1 MNVKDTVV
9 SFVLIPPIGHAVGV
23 LIDIKT
29 VDQRIAVGIDVPVV
43 AAVVG
48 RPASV
53 KEPVELRHGTGRHRV
68 GGGVIAVVVEH
79 NIGEGIVPKH
89 HVPVVGGVGSVEL
102 AVGRAVQH
110 TAVVHRVVGGRE
122 GVGSVVIDNAA
133 VPVVGVV
140 QIGNAIVVV
149 VPVNAVLKT
158 ITVHVGVHVVG
169 SVVAIQTAV
178 DLMEVVVV
186 VEITIPVDVQGVDD
200 AVVVVVDV
208 VPVADAVAVPVV
220 ELRERGA
227 AGLTARIWVR
237 WVRVGLR
244 WTVPC
249 KNVGSGVE
257 RERIVLVLDVVI
269 VKVVGKVCT
278 THGEVAKVVGGL
290 RTAHVDIEPVV
301 NAVVVLVERTHKVVV
316 KIVVVVDF
324 TIDVA
329 VQVAVFT
336 GDFEIHSGRAAHG
349 HLSVGCTTGDGQDV
363 A

>member
-29 VDQRIAVGIDVPVV
+29 VDERIAVGVDVPVV

-68 GGGVIAVVVEH
+68 GGGVVAVVVEH
-79 NIGEGIVPKH
+79 NISEGVVSEH

-110 TAVVHRVVGGRE
+110 TTVVHRVVRGRE

-149 VPVNAVLKT
+149 VPVDAVFEAV
-158 ITVHVGVHVVG
+158 TVHVGIHVVG
-169 SVVAIQTAV
+169 SVVTIQATV
-178 DLMEVVVV
+178 DLVEVVVV

-200 AVVVVVDV
+200 AVVVVVNV
-208 VPVADAVAVPVV
+208 VPVADTVTVPVV
-220 ELRERGA
+220 EL
-227 AGLTARIWVR
+227 
-237 WVRVGLR
+237 
-244 WTVPC
+244 
-249 KNVGSGVE
+249 
-257 RERIVLVLDVVI
+257 
-269 VKVVGKVCT
+269 
-278 THGEVAKVVGGL
+278 
-290 RTAHVDIEPVV
+290 
-301 NAVVVLVERTHKVVV
+301 
-316 KIVVVVDF
+316 
-324 TIDVA
+324 
-329 VQVAVFT
+329 
-336 GDFEIHSGRAAHG
+336 
-349 HLSVGCTTGDGQDV
+349 
-363 A
+363 